1 MPASAACTK
10 SEDLVESL
18 SSLDTMARL
27 KALRDVKNQIIG
39 NKTKKLSY
47 IKLGAVPRVVEILAS
62 DSDVPLLVQSAAAV
76 GSFACGNDVGVKAL
90 LESGVLPH
98 LLKML
103 SNSNSQVVEA
113 GARSLKMIFQSTLAP
128 KNDMFQGRRVD
139 LILALLN
146 GENDNVAEVA
156 ASVLARCCETEEH
169 QKVLAEAGCLQ
180 SLIGLLGGSVKKREA
195 ALDALAALTRG
206 NQEISSL
213 LIDMEQGNA
222 VACLIK
228 LIKEK
233 SPRTRLFACMCLLNI
248 AKACSSGYQ
257 QEWDIKKC
265 MLSTVVKLF
274 EELGQVGEEAPGVL
288 ADLVTNNEELQKAA
302 YEINAVE
309 KLAEILH
316 RGVISVRQLEGVLLA
331 IAELCSRLEDGR
343 RQILNLQGQYHIG
356 MALESSTA
364 GVRIAACSCIKSISR
379 SVKNLRTS
387 LTEEHLVRSLFK
399 LLDDPSP
406 LVQVSALGAAS
417 NIVLDFTP
425 HKAVFFN
432 CGGVSQLIQLARSMD
447 SVLRQNAVWAL
458 RNLLYLADMMA
469 KERVMRELTF
479 STLVDLICDSEEIV
493 QEQALAFVRNLVY
506 GSVECVQLI
515 FAQDGAILHAVERQL
530 CGATRPEVCVQGV
543 YVLSN
548 VAAGSEHHKEAIM
561 EFVSPIAIG
570 DRSASILLRFLQDMS
585 NPQIRVAAVWCIMNL
600 IHADSPG
607 VLSRVLRLHDAG
619 IQLQL
624 QKMAEDPILDV
635 KDRVRAALE
644 QFSALGTS
652 A

>member
-1 MPASAACTK
+1 
-10 SEDLVESL
+10 
-18 SSLDTMARL
+18 
-27 KALRDVKNQIIG
+27 
-39 NKTKKLSY
+39 
-47 IKLGAVPRVVEILAS
+47 
-62 DSDVPLLVQSAAAV
+62 
-76 GSFACGNDVGVKAL
+76 
-90 LESGVLPH
+90 
-98 LLKML
+98 
-103 SNSNSQVVEA
+103 
-113 GARSLKMIFQSTLAP
+113 MIFQSTLAP